1 MKLGQLI
8 YIIMENAFVETFASF
23 GGLSPKSRF
32 LFSFFLSGFSFKGT
46 DKLTLLVPTPLV
58 KHTQAIRQQ
67 KPTNCLVVFDHFVG
81 WFIGQHGKERD
92 YLYSSL

>member
-67 KPTNCLVVFDHFVG
+67 KPTNWLCLIILWVG
-81 WFIGQHGKERD
+81 
-92 YLYSSL
+92 L